1 MKKLITLLALVLVP
15 VLLNAQTLLNVD
27 FSGGYPPAGWTVDV
41 QPTNWS
47 AVSSTNAGGTAPE
60 LRFNYAPTFNGTSR
74 FISPSVNLTGQTT
87 VTLLFKHKVDHYGGA
102 YTVGVAT
109 RSNNGTWN
117 TVWSEVNPTGDIQA
131 EEIVTITNSD
141 VGSSNFQVCWFF
153 TGNSY
158 NIDFWYVDD
167 VRLFVPLAHDVMVKD
182 ILINPEYVAG
192 TPFTPQALI
201 KNFGLNSE
209 TFNTTCVIKL
219 NGSSIY
225 TQNSSTVTIAAG
237 DEQAVSF
244 SDFTPP
250 NANDLY
256 EVMVTTNLA
265 GDMDPTNDSRTEG
278 FDTYTTA
285 RNMVILEIGTGTWC
299 QFCPG
304 ASMGAHDLI
313 TNGKA
318 VGVIKNH
325 NGDSFTN
332 TYSNARNS
340 YYGISGY
347 PTAVFDGVEYVVG
360 GSNTVSM
367 YPTYLPIY
375 DARKVKNSAFSVE
388 IFGQNTGLD
397 YSLNVRVTKLANIP
411 ASYSN
416 LVLHLAVT
424 ESEIPFSWQ
433 GQTMVNNAQRLMAPG
448 ELGTALDFSSG
459 NVIDINLNFSMNA
472 AWILANCEI
481 VSFIQN
487 LDGKEILQGTKVA
500 LTGLTPLPVELTSF
514 SAKAFSGKVQLDWTT
529 ATEINNSGFEIERS
543 FDGNTFF
550 TVGFVRGNGTTT
562 EPRSYSFTDDIQ
574 FNSTQSIYY
583 RLKQVDYNGDISYS
597 DIVSVELDI
606 PTEFALG
613 QNYPN
618 PFNPSTKIKYS
629 VPQKGIVSI
638 VVYDLIGQQV
648 ATILNEVKEAG
659 NYEID
664 FNSSGLSSGIYF
676 YKMTTNNFS
685 HVKKMSILK

>member
-1 MKKLITLLALVLVP
+1 MKKLITFLVLVLTP
-15 VLLNAQTLLNVD
+15 VLINAQPFLNVD
-27 FSGGYPPAGWTVDV
+27 FSGGYPPAGWTVDTQV
-41 QPTNWS
+41 SNWS
-47 AVSSTNAGGTAPE
+47 AVSSTNAGGTVPE
-60 LRFNYAPTFNGTSR
+60 LRFNYSPTFNGTTR
-74 FISPSVNLTGQTT
+74 FISPVVNLSGQTT
-87 VTLLFKHKVDHYGGA
+87 VTLQFKHKIDHYGGV

-109 RSNNGTWN
+109 RSNAGSWN
-117 TVWSEVNPTGDIQA
+117 TVWSKVNPTGDVQA
-131 EEIVTITNSD
+131 EEIVTINNSD
-141 VGSSNFQVCWFF
+141 VGSSSFQVCWFF

-158 NIDFWYVDD
+158 NIDFWYIDD
-167 VRLFVPLAHDVMVKD
+167 IKLFVPLAHDAMVKD
-182 ILINPEYVAG
+182 ILIDPEYVAG
-192 TPFTPQALI
+192 TPFTPQAIL

-209 TFNTTCVIKL
+209 TFNATCVIQL

-225 TQNSSTVTIAAG
+225 TQNCSSVTINAG
-237 DEQAVSF
+237 IEQTVSF
-244 SDFTPP
+244 LDFTPP
-250 NANDLY
+250 NANDIY
-256 EVMVTTNLA
+256 EITVTTNLT

-304 ASMGAHDLI
+304 ASMGAHDLL

-325 NGDSFTN
+325 NGDTFTN

-347 PTAVFDGVEYVVG
+347 PTAVFDGVEIVVG
-360 GSNTVSM
+360 GSQTVSM
-367 YPTYLPIY
+367 YPTYLPLY
-375 DARKVKNSAFSVE
+375 DSRKVKNSAFSIE
-388 IFGQNTGLD
+388 LFGQNNGLD
-397 YSLNVRVTKLANIP
+397 YSLTVRITKLAVTP

-433 GQTMVNNAQRLMAPG
+433 GQTMVNNAQRLMAPN

-459 NVIDINLNFSMNA
+459 NVIDINLAFSMNA
-472 AWILANCEI
+472 AWLIENSEI
-481 VSFIQN
+481 VTFIQN

-500 LTGLTPLPVELTSF
+500 LTALAPLPVELTSF
-514 SAKAFSGKVQLDWTT
+514 SAKAFSDKVKLDWIT

-550 TVGFVRGNGTTT
+550 AVGFVRGNGTTT
-562 EPRSYSFTDDIQ
+562 EPRTYSFSDDIQ

-583 RLKQVDYNGDISYS
+583 RLKQVDYNGSVNYS
-597 DIVSVELDI
+597 DIVSVVFDI

-629 VPQKGIVSI
+629 VPQNGFVSI
-638 VVYDLIGQQV
+638 VIYDLTGQEV
-648 ATILNEVKEAG
+648 ATLLNEVKVAG
-659 NYEID
+659 NYEIN
-664 FNSSGLSSGIYF
+664 FNSTGLSSGVYF
-676 YKMTTNNFS
+676 YKMIANNFIK
-685 HVKKMSILK
+685 VKKMSILK